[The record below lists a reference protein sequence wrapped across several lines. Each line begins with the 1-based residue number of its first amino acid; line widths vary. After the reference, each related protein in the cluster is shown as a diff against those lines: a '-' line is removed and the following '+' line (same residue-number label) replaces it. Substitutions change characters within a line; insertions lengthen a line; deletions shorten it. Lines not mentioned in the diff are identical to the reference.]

1 MKDQIKPYILI
12 AKSNSLKAGKF
23 AFNVS
28 SNVYDYLMH
37 SKLGIIFLWSWFIIR
52 IVLTVLI
59 FSFLMIEGV
68 TAISEFQ
75 LLTGSGKVSPDKTLA
90 KEQDKLKESLIKD
103 LAQLEKRMN
112 TFTPIHP
119 YIIIN
124 TTENKFYIYKGS
136 KLLKEGKCST
146 GSYINLIG
154 DNNKSWIFKTPRGE
168 RKILRKTKAPVW
180 KKPDWAFIEEG
191 IPVPSMSHSSRF
203 EYNVLGDYSL
213 ALGDGYLIHGTIYK
227 RQLGMPVTHGCV
239 RLNDDDLEFVYK
251 TLQIGSRVFIY

>member
-1 MKDQIKPYILI
+1 MNDQIKPFITI
-12 AKSNSLKAGKF
+12 AKSNFLKVGKF
-23 AFNVS
+23 ALNLFN
-28 SNVYDYLMH
+28 NVYTHLKY
-37 SKLGIIFLWSWFIIR
+37 SILGVILLWIWYFIR
-52 IVLTVLI
+52 IVLTILI
-59 FSFLMIEGV
+59 FFFLMIEGV
-68 TAISEFQ
+68 PAISEFQ
-75 LLTGSGKVSPDKTLA
+75 IFTGSGKISPDKTLA
-90 KEQDKLKESLIKD
+90 KEQNKLIESLTKD

-112 TFTPIHP
+112 TFTPIYP

-124 TTENKFYIYKGS
+124 TTENKFYVYKGS

-203 EYNVLGDYSL
+203 DYNVLGDYSL

-251 TLQIGSRVFIY
+251 NLEVGSRVFIY

>member
-1 MKDQIKPYILI
+1 MKDQNKLDIIN
-12 AKSNSLKAGKF
+12 AKSHFQNAGKF
-23 AFNVS
+23 AFKEFN
-28 SNVYDYLMH
+28 NYYTQLKH
-37 SKLGIIFLWSWFIIR
+37 NKLGIIFLWIWYIVRII
-52 IVLTVLI
+52 LTILI

-68 TAISEFQ
+68 PNISEIQ
-75 LLTGSGKVSPDKTLA
+75 VLTGSGKISPDKTLA
-90 KEQDKLKESLIKD
+90 KEQDKLKESLTKD

-112 TFTPIHP
+112 TFTPIYP

-124 TTENKFYIYKGS
+124 TTENKFYVFKGS

-154 DNNKSWIFKTPRGE
+154 DNKKSWIFKTPRGE
-168 RKILRKTKAPVW
+168 RKILRKITSPVW

-203 EYNVLGDYSL
+203 EYNVLGDYAL

-251 TLQIGSRVFIY
+251 NLTVGSRVFIY